1 MDRGFKVSK
10 IYCLLFFF
18 SILVMYTT
26 SYKIEEHN
34 KFRHEHNKLRHEQC
48 MFQCHRAS
56 GQVWAEVARNLADSL
71 IIPFKIQ
78 DYANK
83 LREGVEELDRNLGS
97 LMRRKGIQTGNKPR
111 FEIKPHSERPILL

>member
-1 MDRGFKVSK
+1 
-10 IYCLLFFF
+10 
-18 SILVMYTT
+18 MYTI

>member
-1 MDRGFKVSK
+1 
-10 IYCLLFFF
+10 
-18 SILVMYTT
+18 MYTT

-34 KFRHEHNKLRHEQC
+34 KFRHEQC

-97 LMRRKGIQTGNKPR
+97 LMRRKGIHTGNKPR